1 MTSAHARRFLV
12 TIADAVL
19 TAPDLEALAARA
31 LVSGGMRADDAAE
44 VARVLVLADLFG
56 IRTHGVQR
64 IPEYLAR
71 VAAGGI
77 DPLARPR
84 IERVGGAL
92 MRVDGAN
99 GLGPLVASRALHA
112 AMQAAHGAGI
122 AAAFVRAS
130 NHLGAL
136 MPYCYIAARHG
147 FASLIASNAAPSIAP
162 AGGRGARV
170 GNNPL
175 GIGVPRPGGD
185 PVILDMAMSVAAR
198 AKIRAAAKAG
208 QPIPDGWATDAQ
220 GLPTT
225 DPTAAM
231 TGFLLAMGGHK
242 GYGLALMVD
251 MLAGVL
257 SGAAF
262 LTGVEAWDKA
272 PDKPQGLGHVLI
284 VIDTTR
290 LGLAET
296 LAGRIDAFR
305 AILHDTPAADPA
317 RPVRLPGESALAQHR
332 RHLEHGV
339 PVAAEDLARLREIA
353 G

>member
-1 MTSAHARRFLV
+1 MTTH
-12 TIADAVL
+12 DAVL
-19 TAPDLEALAARA
+19 PATELEALAARA
-31 LVSGGMRADDAAE
+31 LLAGGMRADDAAE
-44 VARVLVLADLFG
+44 AARILVLADLFG

-64 IPEYLAR
+64 VAEYVGR
-71 VAAGGI
+71 VRAGGI
-77 DPLARPR
+77 DPQARPR

-122 AAAFVRAS
+122 AAAFVRGS
-130 NHLGAL
+130 NHLGAV

-147 FASLIASNAAPSIAP
+147 FASIIASNAAASIAP

-198 AKIRAAAKAG
+198 ARIRAAAKAG
-208 QPIPDGWATDAQ
+208 TPIPDGWATDPA

-225 DPTAAM
+225 DPAAAM
-231 TGFLLAMGGHK
+231 AGFLLAMGGHK

-257 SGAAF
+257 SGAGF
-262 LTGVEAWDKA
+262 LTRVEAWDKA
-272 PDKPQGLGHVLI
+272 PEKPQDLGHVLI
-284 VIDTTR
+284 LIDTTR

-296 LAGRIDAFR
+296 LAGRIDDFR
-305 AILHDTPAADPA
+305 AILHDTPPADPA
-317 RPVRLPGESALAQHR
+317 TPVRLPGEASMALHR
-332 RHLEHGV
+332 QRLEQGV